1 MKKRTKQLIKR
12 VGSGTLAV
20 MLSVTLNINPLATI
34 FEVVAESGIV
44 DKFGNLK
51 NNLLYMATN
60 HNAEE
65 VYAYDEMSPN
75 TDNIDAVIR
84 TISDS
89 TRSNPS
95 LSTPFPET
103 SEELLN
109 AILGQMEQSNSVDY
123 SGVLEEIRDITDDI
137 EANTYSTNTNLRSG
151 FRATVSAL
159 MGDNNSIHADIKAMH
174 GMIEEHFGIV
184 EEQLSH
190 ISEQLDMIND
200 NIDSMQHNYRVAHLY
215 SLNAEFSNSL
225 WRPYTNEVPYVE
237 DFAQVMGQF
246 ANVYTGY
253 WDTSITEM
261 DRPGT
266 SKAERALEILG
277 YDAIVRYEG
286 VVLTNETQENS
297 PIENRTRDYR
307 VSILGDSIS
316 TYESTIPAEWLFFY
330 PQEDVD
336 EAGETWWSKAIGEMG
351 FTMCANSSYSGSFV
365 TPHEGTDS
373 LTYGAN
379 DTRINALV
387 GGDGSEPDVVIVY
400 LGIND
405 LLVGVDDMDL
415 FKQHYGEMIH
425 KIQSKFPNCYT
436 FCCTLTPVA
445 EDENGETILNI
456 GTEEKPVTYETYNEA
471 IRDVAVAYQ
480 CPVIDFSSA
489 WEMSENPQNFIDGN
503 VHPNEEGMNK
513 MASKAV
519 SGIKSANVLGKTES
533 AGQTS
538 VMNKPK
544 GQSGQH
550 EGYDITGTQSPTA
563 LAVLVQ
569 EFIPEENI
577 TWLDAVTVLYKALD
591 QKLYTYQT
599 FMTQNQRITP
609 ETSPAYAGFSNIVP
623 DAQGYYN
630 GYDFYMFLNR
640 SNTIS
645 GTSENYTVESIY
657 WKKALNEQ
665 FVTRKTDMNSPITGS
680 EFYILATKMMQAYGE
695 PVINQDE
702 IKALLQ
708 VYGSQ
713 YPVTLGFEV
722 ADAWAYL
729 KVRGCLNVDIVP
741 SGYMTR
747 DELLDICMCIADK
760 DSRSD
765 YKNIDIVLDIGDLL
779 RDNGYYPVYD
789 LDFSVGAFS
798 AVDEIDYGQLN
809 TYTYLIAKQDG
820 WKLGETGMLRVYQ
833 EPNLN
838 SREVVGASCRA
849 STLQVGEDEFYVIT
863 LPNGKDPELP
873 KRPAYIAMVN
883 AISNTVIAGDISW
896 IEIPVSEQIGGIF
909 LGGYTKSSND
919 TVVVDSSDMFRK
931 SFDYRLA
938 DEELIRFND
947 AERSGEKHN
956 MYRASTASNSTI
968 KEKMVVFFDEL
979 FESNTAYAAE
989 LDINIRQEERDA
1001 ANPWELTD
1009 INGNEVVINDTP
1021 TIGSIGCT
1029 HILFSNEESR
1039 IKYKEVNS
1047 LKESISGSLS
1057 SEIPIQFKDQSGND
1071 LDCKIRISDTRE
1083 TLFLSRL
1090 AYATSYLGIKNV
1102 LGSSTSDGGNRTMYD
1117 FADVAFNGA
1126 DSGYDS
1132 SGSLSWDL
1140 QGRMLVDSNNS
1151 GEINLIWNG
1160 AEQRIKQY
1168 DRISIL
1174 FYTLGVLPM
1183 DQCIKPTKGQ
1193 IRVDFDNSGCVSKV
1207 GVRRELED
1215 DMLRILSNSR
1225 MVDDKAATAI
1235 KKYNAQVVS
1244 KGGESGQDG
1253 GFYITS
1259 NSIQGMAD
1267 LIGACAMSDVNTLE
1281 KNIASSAVMNRER
1294 QIMLSWHDMLA
1305 ANIVYPTTDGGQPKK
1320 REDGAYYFMTRYGQ
1334 VIVNDDKHTI
1344 QVGTTI
1350 YDLSYKQSNGSSPK
1364 LVYIDNEQ
1372 AGEMYFD
1379 VRCVMGMLTTSF
1391 TRNNTKTMALRRT
1404 IGQGEYT
1411 TYELSNEGWNSN
1423 AVEIEHILCYNFPEI
1438 SENDFAV
1445 NCPGRDSAC
1454 TVDILKCST
1463 LDGVPYNDS
1472 NGEEI
1477 VYWGGTQESI
1487 RYMLTS
1493 FHPTANWITVID
1505 DDGAEFKASLFVY
1518 YPRVIFD
1525 GGGFANEFGETL
1537 STVSCPTD
1545 WNTRWSDL
1553 SNKLSEASA
1562 IKNNENKNVK
1572 DMLLS
1577 YYDIDDLDNVN
1588 QSDWWKLM
1596 TIDAIAD
1603 LYLMTGKYYIS
1614 PNYVVREFNI
1624 TDNTVTFTEAWMQ
1637 YPDSDNGKVVE
1648 GVYPDGS
1655 ISSGNKTWYW
1665 EDGGNQ
1671 TGAIYW
1677 LEGIGFVYNMPSC
1690 EQFTLQKYLDGEY
1703 PLPLA
1708 YDKDNKYK
1716 VNGGLIDYNMNYYGL
1731 SVNKDG
1737 TDGDAVP
1744 YGYVLSDLGY
1754 IHYTHSKKEKKIL
1767 ISIDDLPTSED
1778 DPVNGEKLLPFKM
1791 PEEIGGLVVA
1801 PIGIYYTFG
1810 GNAIYSTKVSSI
1822 NQYNTKVNEFYYGNS
1837 RISLNTAQS
1846 QDSVSTFNFVS
1857 TLYNPIALNST
1868 LEFHRVWQGRTNEAY
1883 IATVGGFERAAADD
1897 IGRVMEE
1904 DWLPNGLSDWFAG
1917 LGSTDLI
1924 TAIDKG
1930 SSMLILFA
1938 FYVLPVI
1945 GIILMTILV
1954 GLSFLGDNKVVQY
1967 IVSKT
1972 FDPIRILTWG
1982 NKNIHTWK
1990 WNKVLFPCI
1999 LLYISFALFL
2009 RGNIIRIIMYL
2020 ANWYD
2025 SVMQWA
2031 RAVF

>member
-137 EANTYSTNTNLRSG
+137 EANTYSTNANLRSG

-765 YKNIDIVLDIGDLL
+765 YKNIDIVLDLGDVL

-789 LDFSVGAFS
+789 LNFSVGAFS
-798 AVDEIDYGQLN
+798 AIDEIDYTKMT

-820 WKLGETGMLRVYQ
+820 WKLGETGMLRIY
-833 EPNLN
+833 EKPDLN
-838 SREVVGASCRA
+838 SKELVGASGKV
-849 STLQVGEDEFYVIT
+849 STMSIGKDEFYVVT
-863 LPNGKDPELP
+863 LPNGNTENGGFP

-883 AISNTVIAGDISW
+883 AISNTVVAGDISW
-896 IEIPVSEQIGGIF
+896 FEIPVSEQIGGIF
-909 LGGYTKSSND
+909 LGGYTKSSGD
-919 TVVVDSSDMFRK
+919 VAVVSSNENCRK
-931 SFDYRLA
+931 PFDYRMA
-938 DEELIRFND
+938 DKELIKFND
-947 AERSGEKHN
+947 AERSGQKDN
-956 MYRASTASNSTI
+956 IYRASTASNATL
-968 KEKMVVFFDEL
+968 KENIFAFVDML
-979 FESNTAYAAE
+979 FEPSVSYAADNVE
-989 LDINIRQEERDA
+989 DASQSVGTHGNTYYKFGDDSDI
-1001 ANPWELTD
+1001 
-1009 INGNEVVINDTP
+1009 
-1021 TIGSIGCT
+1021 
-1029 HILFSNEESR
+1029 
-1039 IKYKEVNS
+1039 IKYKEVNT
-1047 LKESISGSLS
+1047 LKDTIAGSLT
-1057 SEIPIQFKDQSGND
+1057 SEIPIEFTYKKDNNTTVINTPLRVSNSG
-1071 LDCKIRISDTRE
+1071 E

-1090 AYATSYLGIKNV
+1090 EYATNHSEIKNV
-1102 LGSSTSDGGNRTMYD
+1102 LKSPTVHGENRTMYD
-1117 FADVAFNGA
+1117 WADVIYNGT
-1126 DSGYDS
+1126 DPGHDS
-1132 SGSLSWDL
+1132 SGNLLSWYWKGKMAL
-1140 QGRMLVDSNNS
+1140 TSTSPEGVY
-1151 GEINLIWNG
+1151 LIWQD
-1160 AEQRIKQY
+1160 AQRYINAY
-1168 DRISIL
+1168 PSTYAL
-1174 FYTLGVLPM
+1174 FYALGVLPF
-1183 DQCIKPTKGQ
+1183 DQCIKPVEGQITIDYNMSDFSLQPNTKGQ
-1193 IRVDFDNSGCVSKV
+1193 LEADVLSILNSTRS
-1207 GVRRELED
+1207 
-1215 DMLRILSNSR
+1215 I
-1225 MVDDKAATAI
+1225 DDKIATAMLS
-1235 KKYNAQVVS
+1235 YNTTAYS
-1244 KGGESGQDG
+1244 AYGDADG
-1253 GFYITS
+1253 GFKVYS
-1259 NSIQGMAD
+1259 DSVESVSD
-1267 LIGACAMSDVNTLE
+1267 LIGACAIGDKRDIEASIV
-1281 KNIASSAVMNRER
+1281 SSAVMNRDE

-1305 ANIVYPTTDGGQPKK
+1305 ANIVYPTTDGGQPKQK
-1320 REDGAYYFMTRYGQ
+1320 EDGAYYFMTRYGQ
-1334 VIVNDDKHTI
+1334 VRVNDQKHTI
-1344 QVGTTI
+1344 QVGTTV
-1350 YDLSYKQSNGSSPK
+1350 YDLSYSSSIGESPK

-1372 AGEMYFD
+1372 GGEMYFD
-1379 VRCVMGMLTTSF
+1379 VRCVMGMITTDF
-1391 TRNNTKTMALRRT
+1391 TRNNTKTIALRRT
-1404 IGQGEYT
+1404 LGQGEYA
-1411 TYELSNEGWNSN
+1411 TYEISN
-1423 AVEIEHILCYNFPEI
+1423 AGWKSNASQIKHILCFNFPEL
-1438 SENDFAV
+1438 SECKFSTNS
-1445 NCPGRDSAC
+1445 PGRESSC
-1454 TVDILKCST
+1454 SVDVLWTST
-1463 LDGVPYNDS
+1463 LDGMEYTDTDGISLTYWDYDTVKS
-1472 NGEEI
+1472 NKN
-1477 VYWGGTQESI
+1477 I
-1487 RYMLTS
+1487 RYILSS
-1493 FHPTANWITVID
+1493 FFPTANWMTVIN
-1505 DDGAEFKASLFVY
+1505 DDGSEPEASLFVY
-1518 YPRVIFD
+1518 YPRIAFEKNGD
-1525 GGGFANEFGETL
+1525 SGGFANQYGDINTTID
-1537 STVSCPTD
+1537 TVDCPTD

-1553 SNKLSEASA
+1553 ESKLADASA
-1562 IKNNENKNVK
+1562 IKNSHEDIKSI
-1572 DMLLS
+1572 LFR
-1577 YYDIDDLDNVN
+1577 YYNITSISDIS
-1588 QSDWWKLM
+1588 QQDWWKLM
-1596 TIDAIAD
+1596 TIDAIVD

-1614 PNYVVREFNI
+1614 PNYVVREFKLTN
-1624 TDNTVTFTEAWMQ
+1624 NTVTNVEAWMD
-1637 YPDSDNGKVVE
+1637 YAGEDTKKYGDSWVFKDH
-1648 GVYPDGS
+1648 
-1655 ISSGNKTWYW
+1655 GN
-1665 EDGGNQ
+1665 EV
-1671 TGAIYW
+1671 GAVYW
-1677 LEGIGFVYNMPSC
+1677 LESVGYIYNMPTC
-1690 EQFTLQKYLDGEY
+1690 DEFTLKDYLNGRY
-1703 PLPLA
+1703 ALPLA
-1708 YDKDNKYK
+1708 YDSSGKYK
-1716 VNGGLIDYNMNYYGL
+1716 TNSGIINYNMNYYGVYID
-1731 SVNKDG
+1731 SSGNEVHDI
-1737 TDGDAVP
+1737 P
-1744 YGYVLSDLGY
+1744 YGYVLSDVGY
-1754 IHYTHSKKEKKIL
+1754 IHYTHTDNDEKIL
-1767 ISIDDLPTSED
+1767 VPYEELPKVGKTK
-1778 DPVNGEKLLPFKM
+1778 NGEKLLPYKLPSESNGM
-1791 PEEIGGLVVA
+1791 VLA
-1801 PIGIYYTFG
+1801 PTGIYYTFG
-1810 GNAIYSTKVSSI
+1810 GNAIYATKVKSI
-1822 NQYNTKVNEFYYGNS
+1822 NKYNTITNEFYYGSS
-1837 RISLNTAQS
+1837 RIMLNTAQS
-1846 QDSVSTFNFVS
+1846 QDSISLFDFVS
-1857 TLYNPIALNST
+1857 TKYNPIAIGSEQ
-1868 LEFHRVWQGRTNEAY
+1868 EFYKVWQSAGTEAY
-1883 IATVGGFERAAADD
+1883 MSTGGFERAATDD
-1897 IGRVMEE
+1897 VDIVDSD

-1917 LGSTDLI
+1917 IGSTDLI

-1938 FYVLPVI
+1938 FYILPII